1 MRSVSVIPFLSPVH
15 CYCILSSQ
23 LILLLPMLDW
33 PLITPQAELADV
45 IKANDEVLFVDGICL
60 LDAIASPAAVG
71 TYECDECILLC

>member
-1 MRSVSVIPFLSPVH
+1 
-15 CYCILSSQ
+15 
-23 LILLLPMLDW
+23 MLNW

-71 TYECDECILLC
+71 TLNAMSVFYCVKAGIFINF